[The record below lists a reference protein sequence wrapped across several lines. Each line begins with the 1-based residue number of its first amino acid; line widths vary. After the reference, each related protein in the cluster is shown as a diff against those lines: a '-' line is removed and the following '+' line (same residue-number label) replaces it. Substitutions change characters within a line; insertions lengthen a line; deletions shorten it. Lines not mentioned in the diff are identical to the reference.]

1 MDRSK
6 MATVTSVPAGRVPY
20 TLALSA
26 HLSSPQPISK
36 VESNCALEPLVYLNA
51 DKTQATVWYAV
62 GVRGHE
68 CLSEE

>member
-1 MDRSK
+1 MDSSK
-6 MATVTSVPAGRVPY
+6 MATVPD